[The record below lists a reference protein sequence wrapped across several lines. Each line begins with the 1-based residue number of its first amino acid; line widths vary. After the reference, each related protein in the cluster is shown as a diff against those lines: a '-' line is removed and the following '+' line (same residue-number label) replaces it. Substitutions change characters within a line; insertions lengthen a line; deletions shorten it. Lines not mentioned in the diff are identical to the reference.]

1 MDIDENT
8 GQGTPP
14 SQPGADVEQFLL
26 HQFSRMGT
34 TDHDELVNQL
44 QKVLGN
50 QLNYNTARFF
60 LDMNNWYV
68 LFQLGHIQLTHL
80 IPFLFGRRI
89 RSFVGHRFELFL
101 FCHCYCLFR
110 HVQKWPMFEV
120 MCECFYFE
128 ILFLGHTFSVCAFC
142 RAVCLTRMLCMIVDH
157 FLCSSNGKTVVLL
170 CWQWKSIAC
179 IECCTVFFLV
189 IFPPLSNAFRCL
201 IWQYEQNESHLT
213 PRYLIPI
220 LSCQ

>member
-14 SQPGADVEQFLL
+14 SQPPTGDVEQFLL

-68 LFQLGHIQLTHL
+68 LIALATHL
-80 IPFLFGRRI
+80 CAICFFIVVAAANHSQMFLFVI
-89 RSFVGHRFELFL
+89 IFFRSLLV
-101 FCHCYCLFR
+101 
-110 HVQKWPMFEV
+110 
-120 MCECFYFE
+120 
-128 ILFLGHTFSVCAFC
+128 SS
-142 RAVCLTRMLCMIVDH
+142 RMDIGQ
-157 FLCSSNGKTVVLL
+157 F
-170 CWQWKSIAC
+170 
-179 IECCTVFFLV
+179 
-189 IFPPLSNAFRCL
+189 
-201 IWQYEQNESHLT
+201 
-213 PRYLIPI
+213 
-220 LSCQ
+220 

>member
-68 LFQLGHIQLTHL
+68 LYRNCTHHSTHAFNFVISL
-80 IPFLFGRRI
+80 LFLVSMSLFWI
-89 RSFVGHRFELFL
+89 RSFVGYRSSCFCFVIAIVYFVTYKSGQCLRLCANVFILNSLF
-101 FCHCYCLFR
+101 FF
-110 HVQKWPMFEV
+110 PS
-120 MCECFYFE
+120 
-128 ILFLGHTFSVCAFC
+128 LGHTFS
-142 RAVCLTRMLCMIVDH
+142 M
-157 FLCSSNGKTVVLL
+157 S
-170 CWQWKSIAC
+170 
-179 IECCTVFFLV
+179 IECFVFEFALY
-189 IFPPLSNAFRCL
+189 CL
-201 IWQYEQNESHLT
+201 FD
-213 PRYLIPI
+213 
-220 LSCQ
+220 

>member
-14 SQPGADVEQFLL
+14 SQPPTGDVEQFLL

-68 LFQLGHIQLTHL
+68 HYNFINIHVCACCNKISQM
-80 IPFLFGRRI
+80 FLFVI
-89 RSFVGHRFELFL
+89 FF
-101 FCHCYCLFR
+101 YLFR
-110 HVQKWPMFEV
+110 HVRILADFEV
-120 MCECFYFE
+120 MCKCFYFE
-128 ILFLGHTFSVCAFC
+128 FL
-142 RAVCLTRMLCMIVDH
+142 
-157 FLCSSNGKTVVLL
+157 
-170 CWQWKSIAC
+170 
-179 IECCTVFFLV
+179 
-189 IFPPLSNAFRCL
+189 LSL
-201 IWQYEQNESHLT
+201 
-213 PRYLIPI
+213 
-220 LSCQ
+220 

>member
-14 SQPGADVEQFLL
+14 SQPPNGGDVEQFLL

-68 LFQLGHIQLTHL
+68 NAFHLSNKMEIVNQKPSTLLFNELSEHFIAV
-80 IPFLFGRRI
+80 
-89 RSFVGHRFELFL
+89 FVCHHFFSHSHNHVAISSYLRLCANVFILNVLVEFL
-101 FCHCYCLFR
+101 FCFNFINAIF
-110 HVQKWPMFEV
+110 VA
-120 MCECFYFE
+120 
-128 ILFLGHTFSVCAFC
+128 ILSF
-142 RAVCLTRMLCMIVDH
+142 RML
-157 FLCSSNGKTVVLL
+157 VLL
-170 CWQWKSIAC
+170 ARNIGR
-179 IECCTVFFLV
+179 
-189 IFPPLSNAFRCL
+189 LSNL
-201 IWQYEQNESHLT
+201 L
-213 PRYLIPI
+213 L
-220 LSCQ
+220 